1 MKTFKQFL
9 SETKTDDMISET
21 VFLLDESVTS
31 KIDQWINSTLAKIT
45 GEPKNWDKMSQYMSV
60 RVQQASDAAPKEPVP
75 RELID
80 KILSDEK
87 IKKEMERLALERQ
100 TTVEKIKSVVYAFGG
115 KFVERAIQRW
125 KSMSA
130 KDRRDLVTN
139 TLKALMELVLII
151 LKALAKSKR

>member
-60 RVQQASDAAPKEPVP
+60 RVQQASDAAPKE
-75 RELID
+75 
-80 KILSDEK
+80 
-87 IKKEMERLALERQ
+87 
-100 TTVEKIKSVVYAFGG
+100 TC
-115 KFVERAIQRW
+115 
-125 KSMSA
+125 
-130 KDRRDLVTN
+130 
-139 TLKALMELVLII
+139 
-151 LKALAKSKR
+151 SKRIDRQNSV